1 MFPLFF
7 LLSLL
12 HFLQQLNEQLHYFI
26 MGAKAAFLASLPE
39 QIRNPNNCWVE
50 KLPGVPYSAGYR
62 PSLAAGVTFIILF
75 FSAYAYHVALSI
87 RKKRWA
93 SIALAYGAFGK

>member
-1 MFPLFF
+1 
-7 LLSLL
+7 
-12 HFLQQLNEQLHYFI
+12 
-26 MGAKAAFLASLPE
+26 MGAKAEFLATLPE
-39 QIRNPNNCWVE
+39 QIQNPNNCWVE

-87 RKKRWA
+87 TKKRWA
-93 SIALAYGAFGK
+93 SIALAYGAFGE